1 MSGSGLAQ
9 RFQTRRVLKTG
20 RRGDTLLARDPDT
33 ANLVVIKTAVGDFS
47 PEVRSGLTHEV
58 GVLGGISGR
67 GVGVAMAS
75 GHESGLVYVVSP
87 FVAGMSLQHRL
98 AAGPLAITD
107 TLAAARHILAALDRA
122 HTGGILHG
130 HLTPANVIVMVG
142 STLDEAVLVDF
153 LISPSSYLATT
164 FAAFDGGT
172 ARYLAPEQAGLIDR
186 KVDARA
192 DLYSAGIVLFEC
204 LAGRPPFDSDDLG
217 ELLRHHLST
226 PPPRLRGIG
235 LDVPPVLDE
244 IVQRL
249 LRKDPDDR
257 YQSAAAALT
266 DFESLVAALAREER
280 LPRVAV
286 GAEDRRRTLT
296 EPAFTGREVEL
307 AVLEMHL
314 EDARHGSGRLV
325 IVEAESGGGKSRL
338 LEEFE
343 GAAGGRGMLI
353 LRGEGLHQAAPRPL
367 QVLAGVGADLLAAVG
382 RSTDLAEVLRDRLG
396 EHRAALCEVLP
407 ELAEVL
413 GVTDRAVEVPEAYRQ
428 ARGVEAVVRLL
439 DILGSADRPALV
451 ILDDCHWAD
460 ELSVEVLAR
469 WAEPE
474 TGHVGDA
481 RHILVVAAVVPE
493 WLGENHPLHTLGQV
507 PRLRLPPLPDP
518 DVQRIVESMA
528 GPVPDEGLEMVVRLA
543 EGNAFMVTAVVR
555 GLIESGAMTT
565 APDGWRFDSGLAGV
579 QASRQAA
586 ALLGRRLELLDPPT
600 RRLLSTGAALG
611 RDFDLHLA
619 AVLAGQSDDE
629 ARLAVA
635 QAVDRHFVWL
645 QDTAEVSGAPGRVAF
660 VHSRLRD
667 AFLETLEPGRL
678 AELHLR
684 AAEEIQ
690 SADPLRAF
698 ELAYHF
704 DAAGEPER
712 ALAHALSSAGTARA
726 RHDLELAER
735 QYRIAERGVSEA
747 DVATRQKVAEALGQ
761 VLMLRGRYDE
771 AGDRLERARSLA
783 GDEVSAASIDG
794 QLGELAYKRGEIDA
808 AAALVE
814 QALTTLGE
822 VVPRGGPALAA
833 GLGRELLR
841 RGARTLTPPSCRR
854 SDHSGNEDT
863 VERRQLT
870 AYLRNRLFY
879 TYVSGKHANSAAW
892 WLMLRQLNEAERGPE
907 NRELAH
913 AYAIL
918 GAGMAVMW
926 PPLWRRG
933 LRYTDRAATINERLG
948 DLWGKGNALNMRG
961 LALHAAGRYA
971 EAADVLGHAG
981 ALFEQPGD
989 SWQRNAA
996 TWNRALS
1003 LYRLGDHA
1011 GAVDAA
1017 RHAHQGAVEIGDAE
1031 AEAMALQVWA
1041 KAAGGQ
1047 LPAEP
1052 IAAARGWSGG
1062 DLQGEV
1068 ALLQAEALRLRAI
1081 GHLDEAVTRIERAD
1095 RLVRK
1100 SRSIDVYL
1108 VSAVPWLATLY
1119 RESAEQVSPLDGRER
1134 RRQVR
1139 RAERAARR
1147 AVRYGRVYRNDL
1159 PHALREQGMTAA
1171 LAGRP
1176 QRARQVL
1183 DRSAAVAQR
1192 QGAQA
1197 EFAETLRL
1205 RGRVGLEVGWPGA
1218 AEDVARAERTL
1229 PASAGDGLAP
1239 ASLGLAERFSSL
1251 LDAGRLLTSASSSE
1265 EIASAVREAA
1275 LTLLRAEHCSVLGI
1289 DGSDVPPIGEPRS
1302 SLRAPIL
1309 VHGEPV
1315 ASFLATHSRVAG
1327 LFGEQEQRLA
1337 EFIGH
1342 LAGAALEREGLGQEM
1357 RARVVAA
1364 QEAERAR
1371 VARDLHDE
1379 IGQAITSVLLGLR
1392 LVETSLSA
1400 PELDIEVLLGRL
1412 GKVRNVASEALGQ
1425 VQRLAFELRPT
1436 VLDDLGLLPA
1446 LRRLVDDISGR
1457 YGVKVELAAE
1467 DLDDGTRL
1475 PPEAETTVYRVV
1487 QEALTNLGRHAGAS
1501 TCSVVL
1507 VRAPASHVRVVVE
1520 DDGVGF
1526 DPAATPER
1534 GLGLRGMAERAA
1546 LVGGNVRVIST
1557 PGEGTVVVLEVP
1569 VA

>member
-1 MSGSGLAQ
+1 
-9 RFQTRRVLKTG
+9 
-20 RRGDTLLARDPDT
+20 
-33 ANLVVIKTAVGDFS
+33 
-47 PEVRSGLTHEV
+47 
-58 GVLGGISGR
+58 
-67 GVGVAMAS
+67 
-75 GHESGLVYVVSP
+75 
-87 FVAGMSLQHRL
+87 
-98 AAGPLAITD
+98 
-107 TLAAARHILAALDRA
+107 
-122 HTGGILHG
+122 
-130 HLTPANVIVMVG
+130 
-142 STLDEAVLVDF
+142 
-153 LISPSSYLATT
+153 
-164 FAAFDGGT
+164 
-172 ARYLAPEQAGLIDR
+172 
-186 KVDARA
+186 
-192 DLYSAGIVLFEC
+192 
-204 LAGRPPFDSDDLG
+204 
-217 ELLRHHLST
+217 
-226 PPPRLRGIG
+226 LRGLG
-235 LDVPPVLDE
+235 LDVPQVLDE
-244 IVQRL
+244 MIQRL

-257 YQSAAAALT
+257 YQSATAALA
-266 DFESLVAALAREER
+266 DFASLSEALAREER

-296 EPAFTGREVEL
+296 EPAFTGREAEL

-325 IVEAESGGGKSRL
+325 IVEADSGGGKSRL
-338 LEEFE
+338 LEELQ
-343 GAAGGRGMLI
+343 GAAEGKGMWI

-367 QVLAGVGADLLAAVG
+367 QVLAGVGSDVLAAVG
-382 RSTDLAEVLRDRLG
+382 RSTDLAGNLRHRLG
-396 EHRAALCEVLP
+396 DHRAALCEVLP
-407 ELAEVL
+407 ELTEAL
-413 GVTDRAVEVPEAYRQ
+413 GVTGRTLEVPEAYRQ

-451 ILDDCHWAD
+451 VLDDCHWAD

-469 WAEPE
+469 WAEPDE
-474 TGHVGDA
+474 GDA
-481 RHILVVAAVVPE
+481 RHVLVVAAVVPE
-493 WLGENHPLHTLGQV
+493 WLDGDHPLRTVNQV

-518 DVQRIVESMA
+518 DVHRIVESMA
-528 GPVPDEGLEMVVRLA
+528 GPVPDEGLELVVRLA
-543 EGNAFMVTAVVR
+543 EGNPFMVTAVVR
-555 GLIESGAMTT
+555 GLIESGAMTS
-565 APDGWRFDSGLAGV
+565 APQGWRFDPDMAGV

-600 RRLLSTGAALG
+600 RQLLCTGAALG

-619 AVLAGQSDDE
+619 AVLAGQSDEE

-635 QAVDRHFVWL
+635 QAVERHFVWL
-645 QDTAEVSGAPGRVAF
+645 QRPGSGETSAVPGRVAF
-660 VHSRLRD
+660 VHSRLRG
-667 AFLETLEPGRL
+667 AFLEALTPDQL
-678 AELHLR
+678 ADLHLR

-690 SADPLRAF
+690 ATDPSRAF

-712 ALAHALSSAGTARA
+712 ALEHGLSSAGMARA

-735 QYRIAERGVSEA
+735 QYRIAERGLA
-747 DVATRQKVAEALGQ
+747 DADGPTRQRVAEALGQ

-771 AGDRLERARSLA
+771 AGDRLELARSLA
-783 GDEVSAASIDG
+783 RDEVSAASIDG

-814 QALTTLGE
+814 QALVTLGE
-822 VVPRGGPALAA
+822 VVPRAGAALAL

-841 RGARTLTPPSCRR
+841 RGARTITPPSRR
-854 SDHSGNEDT
+854 RAGLPDDEDA

-879 TYVSGKHANSAAW
+879 TYVSGNHANSAAW
-892 WLMLRQLNEAERGPE
+892 WLLLRQLNEAERGPE

-918 GAGMAVMW
+918 GAGMTVMW

-971 EAADVLGHAG
+971 EAADALAHAG
-981 ALFEQPGD
+981 ALFERPGD

-1003 LYRLGDHA
+1003 LYRLGDHR
-1011 GAVDAA
+1011 GAVDGA
-1017 RHAHQGAVEIGDAE
+1017 RQAHQGAVEIGDAE

-1041 KAAGGQ
+1041 KASGGM
-1047 LPAEP
+1047 LPVEP
-1052 IAAARGWSGG
+1052 IVAARGWSGG

-1081 GHLDEAVTRIERAD
+1081 GQPDQAITKMERAD
-1095 RLVRK
+1095 RLLRK

-1108 VSAVPWLATLY
+1108 VSAVPWLATLH
-1119 RESAEQVSPLDGRER
+1119 REAAEQVSPLDGRAR

-1139 RAERAARR
+1139 RAQRSARR
-1147 AVRYGRVYRNDL
+1147 AVRYGCVYRNDL
-1159 PHALREQGMTAA
+1159 PHALRELGMTAA
-1171 LAGRP
+1171 LSGRP
-1176 QRARQVL
+1176 RRARKFL

-1192 QGAQA
+1192 QGAQG
-1197 EFAETLRL
+1197 EYAETMRL
-1205 RGRVGLEVGWPGA
+1205 RGRVGLEVGWPDA
-1218 AEDVARAERTL
+1218 AEDVARAERSL
-1229 PASAGDGLAP
+1229 PASALDGVAP
-1239 ASLGLAERFSSL
+1239 GSLGLAERFSSL

-1265 EIASAVREAA
+1265 EIAAAVREAA
-1275 LTLLRAEHCSVLGI
+1275 LTLLRAEHCSVGGI
-1289 DGSDVPPIGEPRS
+1289 ESSNDDVLFRLHPPERHALVERAIEERRPVVLSTSAALPEDAPANPRLAEARS
-1302 SLRAPIL
+1302 ALCAPI
-1309 VHGEPV
+1309 VAQGEPV
-1315 ASFLATHSRVAG
+1315 AYFLATHGRVAG

-1337 EFIGH
+1337 EFIGQ
-1342 LAGAALEREGLGQEM
+1342 LAGAALEREALGQEM

-1400 PELDIEVLLGRL
+1400 PDQDLQALLGRL
-1412 GKVRNVASEALGQ
+1412 DKVRHVASEALGQ

-1446 LRRLVDDISGR
+1446 LRRLVDDISAR
-1457 YGVKVELAAE
+1457 YGVTVELAAD
-1467 DLDDGTRL
+1467 DLDDGARL

-1487 QEALTNLGRHAGAS
+1487 QEALTNLGRHASAS

-1507 VRAPASHVRVVVE
+1507 VRGPMSYIRVVVE

-1526 DPAATPER
+1526 DTSATPER

-1546 LVGGNVRVIST
+1546 LVGGNLRVMST
-1557 PGEGTVVVLEVP
+1557 PGQGTVVVLEVP
-1569 VA
+1569 VG